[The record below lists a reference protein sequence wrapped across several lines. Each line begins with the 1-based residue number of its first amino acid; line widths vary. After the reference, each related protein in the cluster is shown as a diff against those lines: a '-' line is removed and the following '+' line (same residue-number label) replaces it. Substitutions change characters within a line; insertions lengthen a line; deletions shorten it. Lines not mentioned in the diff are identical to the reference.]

1 MNARWTT
8 MASVALL
15 ALAAPAHADVRG
27 QAVVSAMASTGVRG
41 TPFAVAGTSRIPLV
55 VETPGAASGDAP
67 GLVFTSR
74 RFATLVATADE
85 IEALSAQHPDWRFS
99 WSPPRHTLLDQ
110 TAMWVGSTTFHER
123 TGNAG
128 QGALVAIIDTGI
140 DPAHGD
146 FREADGSTRIAW
158 LIDFSRPPRGSH
170 PELEERYGCTGEGR
184 QCAIFSRADIT
195 QVLGSNVAGDQPR
208 DVFGHGTHVA
218 SLAVGNGQSMRTPF
232 FIGSAPEADL
242 VVARVT
248 RGASNSILD
257 GDILV
262 ATRFAFDRADEMGL
276 PMVVNLSLGSDFGPH
291 DGNSS
296 LERGLSDFVGAEHPG
311 RAVVVAAGNSGT
323 LFVETEG
330 QFPEPLGSHTEVH
343 VTRSSS
349 VRVPILTP
357 NVDSAPNQGTVF
369 IWLAFGQSDQIS
381 VGLDDRRGKWV
392 APLAPGEARAFDRD
406 GLTATIFNGSEKK
419 NSPVPSGSAGAAV
432 VLTGQWPAGETF
444 AVRLEGKGNVG
455 VWVQS
460 EGDFSVAGGNALV
473 PRATKQGTINVPASS
488 PALIAV
494 GATVNRDTWSTHNRK
509 RVTLESSVP
518 DAMPFFSSSGPNAL
532 GVMKPDIVAPGV
544 FLIGAMGVNADPR
557 ENAGG
562 VFEGINACPD
572 GDQCLVVSDTHAVTS
587 GTSMAAPVV
596 AGAVALLFA
605 RDPTLTQD
613 EVRALLQA
621 GARRPTGMIPV
632 EQQLGPGALDLL
644 GTLTVMDS
652 EQSPIRKD
660 PVEEESWVALSQSF
674 ARPGGRPLF
683 GTVELRGADGA
694 IADGFDE
701 SRLRLE
707 AEPAIVHSSLTR
719 VAPGLWRFELAAPGG
734 TGGQRMSVRLLFDGA
749 LFLERDV
756 PIAVDQAAAEV
767 GFASRGGCTIV
778 APRSAPAIPWAAW
791 FLAALGITV
800 ARGRACVRVARTA
813 RRRGRKGGRG

>member
-1 MNARWTT
+1 
-8 MASVALL
+8 MASAALL
-15 ALAAPAHADVRG
+15 ALATSAHADVSGR
-27 QAVVSAMASTGVRG
+27 AVASAMAAQGVRG
-41 TPFAVAGTSRIPLV
+41 TPFAVSGTARIPLV
-55 VETPGAASGDAP
+55 IETPAVAFAEAP
-67 GLVFTSR
+67 GLVFTSD
-74 RFATLVATADE
+74 RFATLVATTDE
-85 IEALSAQHPDWRFS
+85 VVALGARYPDWRFS

-110 TAMWVGSTTFHER
+110 AANWVGSTTFRER

-128 QGALVAIIDTGI
+128 QGALVTIIDTGI

-195 QVLGSNVAGDQPR
+195 QVLGSNVAGDRPR

-218 SLAVGNGQSMRTPF
+218 SLAAGNGRSMRTPF

-296 LERGLSDFVGAEHPG
+296 LERGLAAFVGAEHPG

-330 QFPEPLGSHTEVH
+330 EFPEPLGSHTEVH

-349 VRVPILTP
+349 VRVPVLTP
-357 NVDSAPNQGTVF
+357 NVDSAPNEGTVF
-369 IWLAFGQSDQIS
+369 IWLAFGASDRIR
-381 VGLDDRRGKWV
+381 VGLDDRRGRWI
-392 APLAPGEARAFDRD
+392 APLAAGEARAFDRD
-406 GLTATIFNGSEKK
+406 GLTATIFNGSENE
-419 NSPVPSGSAGAAV
+419 NSPIPRESAGAAV

-444 AVRLEGKGNVG
+444 AVRLEGAGNVG

-473 PRATKQGTINVPASS
+473 PRASKQGTINIPASS
-488 PALIAV
+488 PELIAV
-494 GATVNRDTWSTHNRK
+494 GATVNRDNWSTHNRK

-518 DAMPFFSSSGPNAL
+518 DAMPFFSSAGPNAL

-544 FLIGAMGVNADPR
+544 FLIGAMSVNADPR
-557 ENAGG
+557 ESPGG
-562 VFEGINACPD
+562 VFEGISACPD

-605 RDPTLTQD
+605 RDPTLTQE

-632 EQQLGPGALDLL
+632 EQQLGPGALDLM
-644 GTLTVMDS
+644 GTLQVLDS

-660 PVEEESWVALSQSF
+660 PAVESSWVALSQSF
-674 ARPGGRPLF
+674 ARPGGLPLS
-683 GTVELRGADGA
+683 GTVELRGADGT
-694 IADGFDE
+694 IADGFDAK
-701 SRLRLE
+701 RFRLE
-707 AEPAIVHSSLTR
+707 AEPAIVRSSLAR
-719 VAPGLWRFELAAPGG
+719 VAPGLWRFELGAPGG
-734 TGGQRMSVRLLFDGA
+734 TGGRTMSVRLLFDGA
-749 LFLERDV
+749 PFLERDV
-756 PIAVDQAAAEV
+756 PIAVDQAVAEE
-767 GFASRGGCTIV
+767 GFGARGGCAIA
-778 APRSAPAIPWAAW
+778 APRSTRAHPWAVAL
-791 FLAALGITV
+791 LAVFAV
-800 ARGRACVRVARTA
+800 RAARGRACVRGARTA